1 MDKKSIGE
9 LRRRLKKDSCTFTK
23 ICGCYVDDNKNK
35 VTNLDEIFM
44 NLEDEEY
51 YKYLEIGKKVLSTN
65 VGNNILELNFP
76 IEEEQPGGHQQ
87 FLMGLKKSALKDQGL
102 VDTFYDMIIE
112 KYDSLG
118 NYLILLFHD
127 VYDVMTKTSDN
138 NKLDESEEVYEYI
151 ICAICPMVLSK
162 PGLGYNKDKNRIS
175 TLNRE
180 WFVGMPETGF
190 VFPAFIDRS
199 SDIHSVLLY
208 TADSKNVHTE
218 MIEDILG
225 CRQKLTYAQQQN
237 VLNDMVLEVTGEDN
251 IKEVMES
258 VNIELAQISE
268 DEPESTISKTHIKS
282 ALEYAGIQENKAESI
297 GDKYMTSIN
306 NEEIP
311 LIGDIV
317 PNKAAKIVKD
327 NNEKYLLKE
336 EIKELNRKIATITE
350 EQSGEELGESDIIIK
365 VNSGKK
371 ELIRQE
377 TIDGQPCVVI
387 PLTDNDN
394 VNNKKN
400 SIDYFYNMKKFV

>member
-1 MDKKSIGE
+1 MDKKSIG
-9 LRRRLKKDSCTFTK
+9 RRLKKDSCTFTK

-225 CRQKLTYAQQQN
+225 CRQKLTHAQQQN

-317 PNKAAKIVKD
+317 PNKTAKIVKD

-350 EQSGEELGESDIIIK
+350 EQSGEEPGESDIIIK
-365 VNSGKK
+365 VNSDKK
-371 ELIRQE
+371 ELIRQK
-377 TIDGQPCVVI
+377 Q
-387 PLTDNDN
+387 
-394 VNNKKN
+394 
-400 SIDYFYNMKKFV
+400 

>member
-225 CRQKLTYAQQQN
+225 CRQKLTHAQQQN

-350 EQSGEELGESDIIIK
+350 EQSGEEPGESDIIIK
-365 VNSGKK
+365 VNSDKK

-387 PLTDNDN
+387 P
-394 VNNKKN
+394 
-400 SIDYFYNMKKFV
+400 

>member
-268 DEPESTISKTHIKS
+268 DDPESTISKTHIKS
-282 ALEYAGIQENKAESI
+282 ALEYAGIQENKAESV

-311 LIGDIV
+311 LIGD
-317 PNKAAKIVKD
+317 
-327 NNEKYLLKE
+327 KE

-350 EQSGEELGESDIIIK
+350 EQSGEEPGESDIIIK
-365 VNSGKK
+365 VNSDKK

-394 VNNKKN
+394 VMIK
-400 SIDYFYNMKKFV
+400 

>member
-1 MDKKSIGE
+1 
-9 LRRRLKKDSCTFTK
+9 
-23 ICGCYVDDNKNK
+23 
-35 VTNLDEIFM
+35 
-44 NLEDEEY
+44 
-51 YKYLEIGKKVLSTN
+51 
-65 VGNNILELNFP
+65 
-76 IEEEQPGGHQQ
+76 
-87 FLMGLKKSALKDQGL
+87 
-102 VDTFYDMIIE
+102 
-112 KYDSLG
+112 
-118 NYLILLFHD
+118 
-127 VYDVMTKTSDN
+127 
-138 NKLDESEEVYEYI
+138 
-151 ICAICPMVLSK
+151 
-162 PGLGYNKDKNRIS
+162 
-175 TLNRE
+175 
-180 WFVGMPETGF
+180 MPETGF

-225 CRQKLTYAQQQN
+225 CRQKLTHAQQQN

-317 PNKAAKIVKD
+317 PNKAAKNCKKIIMK
-327 NNEKYLLKE
+327 KYLLKE

-350 EQSGEELGESDIIIK
+350 EQSGEEPGESDIYHK
-365 VNSGKK
+365 SQ
-371 ELIRQE
+371 LRQE
-377 TIDGQPCVVI
+377 RINPPG
-387 PLTDNDN
+387 
-394 VNNKKN
+394 NNRRTALRCN
-400 SIDYFYNMKKFV
+400 SIN

>member
-237 VLNDMVLEVTGEDN
+237 VLNDMEVTGEDN

-306 NEEIP
+306 NEELP

-350 EQSGEELGESDIIIK
+350 DQSGEEPGESDIIIK
-365 VNSGKK
+365 VNSDKK

-394 VNNKKN
+394 VMIK
-400 SIDYFYNMKKFV
+400 